1 MPTLSSRQIS
11 DEPQSVPTRKA
22 LADDSPIHPV
32 SLLAG
37 AGSAAVA
44 AVIGGHLGLSG
55 TVIGAAIGSTVAA
68 VTATTIRTSVH
79 RSRAAAIALASRRRT
94 GIDPAPAESVAA
106 EPADPADPAPTK
118 TPWSGW
124 ARRGVTVGA
133 GFALG
138 IAALLLVQ
146 LGLGRNLSPGTN
158 QLQSAAAKVVA
169 AGPTSRSS
177 TPSAHPTTTATTTVT
192 QTAPATA
199 SSSPT
204 ATQTAGPVK
213 APTGSPAPTASTTPS
228 ATPTPSVGI
237 PTP

>member
-55 TVIGAAIGSTVAA
+55 TVIGAAVGSTVAA

-79 RSRAAAIALASRRRT
+79 RSRAAAIALTSRRRT
-94 GIDPAPAESVAA
+94 GIGPAPAESVAAESVAA
-106 EPADPADPAPTK
+106 EPADPAPTK
-118 TPWSGW
+118 APWSGW
-124 ARRGVTVGA
+124 ARRGITVGA

-146 LGLGRNLSPGTN
+146 LGLGRNLSPGTD

-177 TPSAHPTTTATTTVT
+177 TPSAHPTTTATTMT
-192 QTAPATA
+192 QTAAATA

-204 ATQTAGPVK
+204 ATQTANPVK

-237 PTP
+237 P

>member
-1 MPTLSSRQIS
+1 MPTLSPRQIS
-11 DEPQSVPTRKA
+11 DEPKPVPTRKT
-22 LADDSPIHPV
+22 LAADSPIHPV

-37 AGSAAVA
+37 AGSAAAA

-55 TVIGAAIGSTVAA
+55 TVIGAAVGSTVAA

-94 GIDPAPAESVAA
+94 GIDPAPPESVAA
-106 EPADPADPAPTK
+106 EAADPAPTK
-118 TPWSGW
+118 TPWNGW
-124 ARRGVTVGA
+124 ARRGLTVGA

-146 LGLGRNLSPGTN
+146 LGLGRNLSPGTD

-177 TPSAHPTTTATTTVT
+177 TPSAHPTTTATTMT
-192 QTAPATA
+192 QTAAATA

-204 ATQTAGPVK
+204 ATQTANPVK

>member
-1 MPTLSSRQIS
+1 MPTLSPRQIS
-11 DEPQSVPTRKA
+11 DEPQPVPTRKT
-22 LADDSPIHPV
+22 LAADSPIHPV

-55 TVIGAAIGSTVAA
+55 TVIGAAVGSIVAA
-68 VTATTIRTSVH
+68 VAATTIRTSVH

-94 GIDPAPAESVAA
+94 GIDPAPVESVAA
-106 EPADPADPAPTK
+106 EPADPAPTK

-124 ARRGVTVGA
+124 ARRGLTVGA

-146 LGLGRNLSPGTN
+146 LGVGRNLSPGTD

-177 TPSAHPTTTATTTVT
+177 TPSAHPTTTTTVT

-204 ATQTAGPVK
+204 ATQTADPVK

-228 ATPTPSVGI
+228 ATPTPSAGVA
-237 PTP
+237 TP

>member
-106 EPADPADPAPTK
+106 EPADPAPTK

-146 LGLGRNLSPGTN
+146 LGLGRNLSPGTD

-177 TPSAHPTTTATTTVT
+177 TPSAHPTTTATSTVT

-204 ATQTAGPVK
+204 ATRTADPVK
-213 APTGSPAPTASTTPS
+213 APTGSPTPTASTTPS
-228 ATPTPSVGI
+228 ATPTPRVGI

>member
-1 MPTLSSRQIS
+1 
-11 DEPQSVPTRKA
+11 
-22 LADDSPIHPV
+22 
-32 SLLAG
+32 
-37 AGSAAVA
+37 VA

-106 EPADPADPAPTK
+106 EPADPAPTK
-118 TPWSGW
+118 TPSSGW

-146 LGLGRNLSPGTN
+146 LGLGRNLSPGTD

-177 TPSAHPTTTATTTVT
+177 TPSAHPTTKATTAVT

-204 ATQTAGPVK
+204 ATQTADPVK
-213 APTGSPAPTASTTPS
+213 APTGSPAPTASTTPF
-228 ATPTPSVGI
+228 ATPTPSTGI
-237 PTP
+237 ATP

>member
-94 GIDPAPAESVAA
+94 GIDPAPVESVAA
-106 EPADPADPAPTK
+106 EPADPAPTK

-124 ARRGVTVGA
+124 ARRGLTVGA

-146 LGLGRNLSPGTN
+146 LGVGRNLSPGTD

-177 TPSAHPTTTATTTVT
+177 TPSAHPTTTATSTVT

-213 APTGSPAPTASTTPS
+213 APTGGPAPTASTPPS
-228 ATPTPSVGI
+228 ATPSVGI

>member
-1 MPTLSSRQIS
+1 MPTLSPRQIS
-11 DEPQSVPTRKA
+11 DEPQSVPTRKT
-22 LADDSPIHPV
+22 LAADSPIHPV

-44 AVIGGHLGLSG
+44 AVIGGQLGLGG
-55 TVIGAAIGSTVAA
+55 TVIGAAVGSIVAA

-79 RSRAAAIALASRRRT
+79 RSRAAAIAVASRRRT
-94 GIDPAPAESVAA
+94 GIDPAPVESVAA
-106 EPADPADPAPTK
+106 EPADPAPTK

-124 ARRGVTVGA
+124 TRRGFTVGA

-138 IAALLLVQ
+138 IAGLLLVQ
-146 LGLGRNLSPGTN
+146 LGLGRNLSPGTD

-169 AGPTSRSS
+169 AGPTSRAS
-177 TPSAHPTTTATTTVT
+177 TPSAHPTTTTVT

-204 ATQTAGPVK
+204 ATRTADPVK
-213 APTGSPAPTASTTPS
+213 APTGSPAPTGSTTPS
-228 ATPTPSVGI
+228 ATPTPSAGI
-237 PTP
+237 AAP

>member
-1 MPTLSSRQIS
+1 MPTLSPRQIS
-11 DEPQSVPTRKA
+11 DEPQPVPTRKT
-22 LADDSPIHPV
+22 LAADSPIHPV

-55 TVIGAAIGSTVAA
+55 TVIGAAVGSTVAA

-94 GIDPAPAESVAA
+94 GIDPAPAESMAA
-106 EPADPADPAPTK
+106 EPADPAPTPTK

-146 LGLGRNLSPGTN
+146 LGLGRNLSPGTD

-204 ATQTAGPVK
+204 ATQTADPVK

>member
-1 MPTLSSRQIS
+1 MPTLSPRQIS
-11 DEPQSVPTRKA
+11 DEPQPVPTRKT
-22 LADDSPIHPV
+22 LAADSPIHPV

-55 TVIGAAIGSTVAA
+55 TVVGAAVGSTVAA
-68 VTATTIRTSVH
+68 VTATTNRTSVH

-106 EPADPADPAPTK
+106 EPAEPAPTK

-138 IAALLLVQ
+138 ITALLLVQ
-146 LGLGRNLSPGTN
+146 LGLGRNLSPGTD
-158 QLQSAAAKVVA
+158 QLQSTAAKVVA

-204 ATQTAGPVK
+204 ATRTADPVK
-213 APTGSPAPTASTTPS
+213 APTGGPAPTTPS

>member
-1 MPTLSSRQIS
+1 MPTSSHGQIS
-11 DEPQSVPTRKA
+11 DEPQPVPTRKT
-22 LADDSPIHPV
+22 LAADSPIHPV

-44 AVIGGHLGLSG
+44 AVIGGHLGLNG

-106 EPADPADPAPTK
+106 EPADPAPTK

-124 ARRGVTVGA
+124 VRGAVTVGA

-138 IAALLLVQ
+138 IAGLLLVQ
-146 LGLGRNLSPGTN
+146 LGLGRNLSPGTD

-177 TPSAHPTTTATTTVT
+177 TPSAHPTTTVTATVT
-192 QTAPATA
+192 QTAPASA
-199 SSSPT
+199 SASPT
-204 ATQTAGPVK
+204 ATQ
-213 APTGSPAPTASTTPS
+213 TASTTPS
-228 ATPTPSVGI
+228 ATPTPSMGI
-237 PTP
+237 PAP

>member
-1 MPTLSSRQIS
+1 MPTLSPRQIS
-11 DEPQSVPTRKA
+11 DEPQSVPTRMT
-22 LADDSPIHPV
+22 LAADSPIHPV

-55 TVIGAAIGSTVAA
+55 TVIGAAVGSTVAA

-106 EPADPADPAPTK
+106 EPADPAPTK

-138 IAALLLVQ
+138 IAGLLLVQ
-146 LGLGRNLSPGTN
+146 LGLGRNLSPGTD

-204 ATQTAGPVK
+204 ATQTVVPVK
-213 APTGSPAPTASTTPS
+213 ARPAAPRRPPRRRPRRPRPPARSS
-228 ATPTPSVGI
+228 PTP
-237 PTP
+237 

>member
-1 MPTLSSRQIS
+1 MPTLSPRQIS
-11 DEPQSVPTRKA
+11 DEPQPVPRRMT
-22 LADDSPIHPV
+22 LAADSPLHPV

-106 EPADPADPAPTK
+106 EPAPTK

-146 LGLGRNLSPGTN
+146 LGLGRNLSPGTD

-177 TPSAHPTTTATTTVT
+177 TPSAHPTTTATTAVT

-199 SSSPT
+199 SPSPT
-204 ATQTAGPVK
+204 ATRTADPVK

-228 ATPTPSVGI
+228 ATPTAGVGI

>member
-1 MPTLSSRQIS
+1 MPTLSPRQIS
-11 DEPQSVPTRKA
+11 DEPQSVPTRKT
-22 LADDSPIHPV
+22 LADDSPLHPV

-55 TVIGAAIGSTVAA
+55 TVIGAAVGSIVAA

-79 RSRAAAIALASRRRT
+79 RSRAAAIALASCRRA
-94 GIDPAPAESVAA
+94 GIDPAPAEGVAA
-106 EPADPADPAPTK
+106 EPAHPAPTK

-124 ARRGVTVGA
+124 ARRGVMVGA

-138 IAALLLVQ
+138 IAGLLLVQ
-146 LGLGRNLSPGTN
+146 LGLGRNLSPGTD
-158 QLQSAAAKVVA
+158 QLQSAAARVVA

-177 TPSAHPTTTATTTVT
+177 PPSAHPTSTATTTVT

-199 SSSPT
+199 SSSPA
-204 ATQTAGPVK
+204 ATQTADPVK

-228 ATPTPSVGI
+228 ATPTPSAGVA
-237 PTP
+237 TP

>member
-1 MPTLSSRQIS
+1 MPTSSHGQIS
-11 DEPQSVPTRKA
+11 DEPQSVPTRKT
-22 LADDSPIHPV
+22 LAADSPIHPV

-55 TVIGAAIGSTVAA
+55 PVIGAAIGSTVAA

-94 GIDPAPAESVAA
+94 GIDPAPAENVAA
-106 EPADPADPAPTK
+106 EPADPAPTK

-138 IAALLLVQ
+138 IAGLLLVQ
-146 LGLGRNLSPGTN
+146 LGLGRNLSPGTD

-177 TPSAHPTTTATTTVT
+177 TPSAHPTTTVTTTVT

-199 SSSPT
+199 SASPT
-204 ATQTAGPVK
+204 ATQTAS
-213 APTGSPAPTASTTPS
+213 ASPTATQTASTTPS
-228 ATPTPSVGI
+228 ATPTPSMGI
-237 PTP
+237 PAP

>member
-1 MPTLSSRQIS
+1 MPTLSPRQIS
-11 DEPQSVPTRKA
+11 DEPQPVPTRKT
-22 LADDSPIHPV
+22 LAADSPIHPV

-94 GIDPAPAESVAA
+94 GIDPAPVESVAA
-106 EPADPADPAPTK
+106 EPADPAPTK

-124 ARRGVTVGA
+124 ARRGLTVGA

-146 LGLGRNLSPGTN
+146 LGVGRNLSPGTD

-177 TPSAHPTTTATTTVT
+177 TPSAHPTTTATSTVT

-199 SSSPT
+199 SSTPT
-204 ATQTAGPVK
+204 ATR
-213 APTGSPAPTASTTPS
+213 TASTTPS
-228 ATPTPSVGI
+228 ATPTAGVGI

>member
-1 MPTLSSRQIS
+1 MPTLSPRQIS
-11 DEPQSVPTRKA
+11 DEPQSVPTRMT
-22 LADDSPIHPV
+22 LAADSPIHPV

-106 EPADPADPAPTK
+106 EPADPAPTK

-138 IAALLLVQ
+138 IAGLLFVQ
-146 LGLGRNLSPGTN
+146 LGLGRNLSPGTD

-177 TPSAHPTTTATTTVT
+177 TPSAHPTTKATTAVT

-204 ATQTAGPVK
+204 ATQTADPVK
-213 APTGSPAPTASTTPS
+213 APTEGPAPTASTTPF
-228 ATPTPSVGI
+228 ATPTPSTGI
-237 PTP
+237 ATP